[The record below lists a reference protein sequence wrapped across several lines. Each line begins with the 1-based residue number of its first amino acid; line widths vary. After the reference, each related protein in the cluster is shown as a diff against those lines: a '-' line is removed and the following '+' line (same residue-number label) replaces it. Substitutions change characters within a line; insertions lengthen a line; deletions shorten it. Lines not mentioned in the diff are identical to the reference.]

1 MDNDEWLQEFVDS
14 ASEIDEEDLRDM
26 DAENQVIDQ
35 TIEPESTT
43 QTQPVDT
50 TSKEVEPKQEEGNAL
65 KTGAEVALA
74 IPTGTVD
81 WGIGLVNTI
90 IPGERL
96 DIPNIPRFENDV
108 TQSIRDIASVV
119 VPTIFITRGLGGVA
133 TKAHA
138 AKNWKLGNDAFF
150 KWFAKTGLAGGS
162 GVIADAIAPVQER
175 DHNALGMIKKAFPQS
190 TGWISDDLATLD
202 DDEPD
207 IKRQKNIKEGLG
219 LGFFADVLV
228 STGRLAKSLKGVNR
242 ATQWVPENEKASV
255 VLEKI
260 RNPEKLSSDPLE
272 DAALKSAKRRS
283 DDLD

>member
-43 QTQPVDT
+43 QPQPVDT
-50 TSKEVEPKQEEGNAL
+50 TSKEVEPEQEEGNAL

-108 TQSIRDIASVV
+108 TQSIKYGDTARAAS
-119 VPTIFITRGLGGVA
+119 T
-133 TKAHA
+133 
-138 AKNWKLGNDAFF
+138 
-150 KWFAKTGLAGGS
+150 
-162 GVIADAIAPVQER
+162 
-175 DHNALGMIKKAFPQS
+175 
-190 TGWISDDLATLD
+190 
-202 DDEPD
+202 
-207 IKRQKNIKEGLG
+207 
-219 LGFFADVLV
+219 
-228 STGRLAKSLKGVNR
+228 AKSVGASDLKISLNTPKNKQTGGINN
-242 ATQWVPENEKASV
+242 A
-255 VLEKI
+255 
-260 RNPEKLSSDPLE
+260 
-272 DAALKSAKRRS
+272 
-283 DDLD
+283 